1 MISLKFIEIPYDSG
15 GSKLTRPRTQAVRT
29 KATKF
34 PSIRYKEE
42 GGGGGGGGGEEE
54 EEEEEEEGGGEGGE
68 GGGGGGEEEEE

>member
-1 MISLKFIEIPYDSG
+1 LSVKVFSHSKKSGILPSPPPPKQRMISLKFIEIPYDSG

-42 GGGGGGGGGEEE
+42 EGGGGGGG
-54 EEEEEEEGGGEGGE
+54 
-68 GGGGGGEEEEE
+68 